1 MIVWV
6 INVVQHGFKELK
18 MLIIDT
24 KDKKAIVYCF
34 FFNYYYYLA
43 AVKSKHAAATAQF
56 INM

>member
-24 KDKKAIVYCF
+24 QDKKAIVYCF
-34 FFNYYYYLA
+34 FLIIIIIWLQLNR
-43 AVKSKHAAATAQF
+43 
-56 INM
+56 NMQQL